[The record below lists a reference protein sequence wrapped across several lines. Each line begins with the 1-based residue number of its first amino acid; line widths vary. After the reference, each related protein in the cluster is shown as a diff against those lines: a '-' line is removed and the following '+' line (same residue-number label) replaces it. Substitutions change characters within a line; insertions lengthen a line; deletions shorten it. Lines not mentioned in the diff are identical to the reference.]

1 MVTGA
6 TSLSLVRDELF
17 ATMDEAEL
25 SLEHFIAERENG
37 SLLQQAVENL
47 QQVRGTLKLIE
58 LAGAELLAQ
67 EVLQQAT
74 DIPTGAGSER
84 DGQLSAV
91 SNALHVLRRY
101 LEIVDA
107 HRQEV
112 PELLLPAINDLR
124 QAGAQPVLP
133 ESFFFSVR
141 LDQTRPASAASSLNG
156 DAWNAEVK
164 RLRQMYQV
172 GLLGFIREQNI
183 AASLKLMS
191 RAISR
196 LDGLLGNDPRARLCW
211 VAAAALEAQADG
223 QLLPRKARKALF
235 GRLDRE
241 LKQLLLNAHYEA
253 PRHLL
258 KELLYLVALAD
269 SRGPRATQVRELFSI
284 TPLPFTDHLLEEAY
298 QRLAGPGQAV
308 MRSLSSAIREELS
321 SLKDQL
327 DLIERGTVSTDG
339 LANLHALLGKLA
351 KTLGMV
357 GLTSAGNAL
366 QAQLPVVTGW
376 IDQAPVEPEQ
386 LLKLADAVLYV
397 ESMVAS
403 LERGGR
409 YDSRPPVAQPGDEAM
424 SFANHQ
430 LNEARIVVI
439 DEALGGLA
447 MAKRAIT
454 AYLESNGDKLHLANV
469 PFTLQAVR
477 GGLWFLDQPR
487 AAQLVGACA
496 EYIDKQMLES
506 QQMPSEQML
515 ETLADALTSL
525 EYYLEG
531 GAVLRPETQPSVLDL
546 AAESVRALGIVLPSV
561 ALSPA

>member
-1 MVTGA
+1 MVTGV
-6 TSLSLVRDELF
+6 TSLSVVRDELF
-17 ATMDEAEL
+17 TTIDEAEL
-25 SLEHFIAERENG
+25 GLEQFIAERDNG

-58 LAGAELLAQ
+58 LAGAEMLAQ

-74 DIPTGAGSER
+74 DIPTGAGPER
-84 DGQLSAV
+84 DGQLSAL

-112 PELLLPAINDLR
+112 PELLLPAINELR
-124 QAGAQPVLP
+124 QAGAQPALP

-141 LDQTRPASAASSLNG
+141 LDHARPATNTPAIILDPHSV
-156 DAWNAEVK
+156 EVK
-164 RLRQMYQV
+164 RLRHMYQI
-172 GLLGFIREQNI
+172 GLLGFLREENST
-183 AASLKLMS
+183 ASLKLML
-191 RAISR
+191 RAMAR
-196 LDGLLGNDPRARLCW
+196 LDSLLANDERGRLCW
-211 VAAAALEAQADG
+211 IAAAALEAQIDG
-223 QLLPRKARKALF
+223 QLLPRKTRKVLF
-235 GRLDRE
+235 ARLDRE
-241 LKQLLLNAHYEA
+241 LKQLLLSASYTA
-253 PRHLL
+253 PRNLL
-258 KELLYLVALAD
+258 KELLYLVVLAD
-269 SRGPRATQVRELFSI
+269 SRGVRATQVREIFSLL
-284 TPLPFTDHLLEEAY
+284 PLPFTDHLLEESY

-308 MRSLSSAIREELS
+308 MRSLSSAIRDELS
-321 SLKDQL
+321 GLKDQL
-327 DLIERGTVSTDG
+327 DLIERGTVSADG
-339 LANLHALLGKLA
+339 LSHLYAVLGKMA

-357 GLTSAGNAL
+357 GLSSAGNAL

-376 IDQAPVEPEQ
+376 IDQAPIEPGQ

-403 LERGGR
+403 LDRDTR
-409 YDSRPPVAQPGDEAM
+409 YDSRSSEAKPGDEAT

-447 MAKRAIT
+447 LAKRSIT
-454 AYLESNGDKLHLANV
+454 AYLESNGEKLNLANV
-469 PFTLQAVR
+469 PFSLQAVR

-487 AAQLVGACA
+487 AAVLVGACA
-496 EYIDKQMLES
+496 EYIEKQMLET

-531 GAVLRPETQPSVLDL
+531 GAVLRPETSPSVLDL
-546 AAESVRALGIVLPSV
+546 AAESVRALGLSV
-561 ALSPA
+561 AA

>member
-1 MVTGA
+1 MVTGV
-6 TSLSLVRDELF
+6 TSLSVVRDELF
-17 ATMDEAEL
+17 ATIDEAEL
-25 SLEHFIAERENG
+25 SLEQFIAERDNG

-58 LAGAELLAQ
+58 LAGAEMLAQ

-74 DIPTGAGSER
+74 DIPAGAGEER
-84 DGQLSAV
+84 DGQLSAL

-112 PELLLPAINDLR
+112 PELLLPAINELR
-124 QAGAQPVLP
+124 QACAQPALP

-141 LDQTRPASAASSLNG
+141 LDHPRPVTSSPAVVF
-156 DAWNAEVK
+156 DPRSVEVK
-164 RLRQMYQV
+164 RLRHMYQI
-172 GLLGFIREQNI
+172 GLLGFLREENS
-183 AASLKLMS
+183 AASLKLML
-191 RAISR
+191 RAMAR
-196 LDGLLGNDPRARLCW
+196 LDSLLANDERGRLCW
-211 VAAAALEAQADG
+211 IAAAALEAQVDG
-223 QLLPRKARKALF
+223 QLLPRKTRKVLF
-235 GRLDRE
+235 ARLDRE
-241 LKQLLLNAHYEA
+241 LKQLMLSASYDA
-253 PRHLL
+253 PRNLL
-258 KELLYLVALAD
+258 KELLYLVVLAD
-269 SRGPRATQVRELFSI
+269 SRGPRATQVRELFSLL
-284 TPLPFTDHLLEEAY
+284 PLPFTDHLLEESY

-308 MRSLSSAIREELS
+308 MRSLSMAIRDELG

-327 DLIERGTVSTDG
+327 DLIERGTVNADG
-339 LANLHALLGKLA
+339 LSHLHAVLGKMA

-357 GLTSAGNAL
+357 GLSSAGNAL
-366 QAQLPVVTGW
+366 QAQLPVVTAW
-376 IDQAPVEPEQ
+376 IDQAPVESAQ

-403 LERGGR
+403 LDRDAR
-409 YDSRPPVAQPGDEAM
+409 YDSRPADTKPGDETN

-447 MAKRAIT
+447 LAKRSIT
-454 AYLESNGDKLHLANV
+454 AYLESNGEKLNLANV
-469 PFTLQAVR
+469 PFSLQAVR

-487 AAQLVGACA
+487 AAVLVGACA
-496 EYIDKQMLES
+496 EYIEKKMLET

-531 GAVLRPETQPSVLDL
+531 GAVLRPETSPSVLDL
-546 AAESVRALGIVLPSV
+546 ASESVRALGLSV
-561 ALSPA
+561 AA

>member
-1 MVTGA
+1 MVTGV
-6 TSLSLVRDELF
+6 TSLSVVRDELF
-17 ATMDEAEL
+17 TTIDEAEL
-25 SLEHFIAERENG
+25 GLEQFIAERDNG

-58 LAGAELLAQ
+58 LAGAEMLAQ

-74 DIPTGAGSER
+74 DIPAGAGEER
-84 DGQLSAV
+84 DGQLSAL

-112 PELLLPAINDLR
+112 PELLLPAINELR

-141 LDQTRPASAASSLNG
+141 LDQARPATSAPAITFDPHSV
-156 DAWNAEVK
+156 EVK
-164 RLRQMYQV
+164 RLRHMYQI
-172 GLLGFIREQNI
+172 GLLGFLREENST
-183 AASLKLMS
+183 ASLKLML
-191 RAISR
+191 RAMAR
-196 LDGLLGNDPRARLCW
+196 LDSLLANEERGRLCW
-211 VAAAALEAQADG
+211 IAAAALEAQVDG
-223 QLLPRKARKALF
+223 QLLPRKTRKVLF
-235 GRLDRE
+235 ARLDRE
-241 LKQLLLNAHYEA
+241 LKQLLLSSSYAA
-253 PRHLL
+253 PRNLL
-258 KELLYLVALAD
+258 KELLYLVVLAD
-269 SRGPRATQVRELFSI
+269 SHGARATQVREVFSLL
-284 TPLPFTDHLLEEAY
+284 PLPFTDHLLEESY

-308 MRSLSSAIREELS
+308 MRSLSSAIRDELS
-321 SLKDQL
+321 GLKDQL
-327 DLIERGTVSTDG
+327 DLIERGTVSADG
-339 LANLHALLGKLA
+339 LSHLHAVLGKMA

-357 GLTSAGNAL
+357 GLSSAGNAL
-366 QAQLPVVTGW
+366 QAQLPVVAGW
-376 IDQAPVEPEQ
+376 IDQAPIEPGQ

-403 LERGGR
+403 LDQDAR
-409 YDSRPPVAQPGDEAM
+409 YNSRPSDAKPGDETT

-447 MAKRAIT
+447 LAKRSIT
-454 AYLESNGDKLHLANV
+454 AYLESNGEKLNLANV
-469 PFTLQAVR
+469 PFSLQAVR

-487 AAQLVGACA
+487 AALLVGACA
-496 EYIDKQMLES
+496 EYIEKQMLET

-531 GAVLRPETQPSVLDL
+531 GAVLRPETSPSVLDL
-546 AAESVRALGIVLPSV
+546 AAESVRALGFSV
-561 ALSPA
+561 AA